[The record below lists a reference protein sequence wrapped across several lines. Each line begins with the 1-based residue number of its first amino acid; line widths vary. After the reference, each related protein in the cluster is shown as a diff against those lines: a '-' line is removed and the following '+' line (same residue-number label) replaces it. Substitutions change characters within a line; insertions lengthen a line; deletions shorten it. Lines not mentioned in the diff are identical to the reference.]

1 MGKIDKVKKLLKDI
15 ADYKKRYEIT
25 ENSSTAEKLVHE
37 LSKKHN
43 SDDEYLE
50 LQKRVKVFLES
61 DASEEDKQM
70 VMGYAESLSM
80 MCSAIKDGLL

>member
-1 MGKIDKVKKLLKDI
+1 MDKVKKLLKDI
-15 ADYKKRYEIT
+15 ADYKKKYEIT
-25 ENSSTAEKLVHE
+25 ENSSTAEKLVYE

-61 DASEEDKQM
+61 DASEEDKQT
-70 VMGYAESLSM
+70 VMGYTESLSM